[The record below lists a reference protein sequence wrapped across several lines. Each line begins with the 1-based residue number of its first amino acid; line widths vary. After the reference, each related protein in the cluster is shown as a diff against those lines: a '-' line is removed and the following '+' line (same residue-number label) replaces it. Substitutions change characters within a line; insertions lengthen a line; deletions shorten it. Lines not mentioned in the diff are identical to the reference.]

1 MGHTNPRHF
10 HSNTGAT
17 TTKAVTANLIPTP
30 KAIHMISAKIPA
42 LMLNNRPPSPH
53 MADNKMAHMV
63 SFRCWFER
71 PLLTSIA
78 GGNEMEMGA
87 VNGGGRDANAIL
99 NETTD
104 IDRGIDTIEQN
115 LQRLRFLQ
123 QRAIDDPDASQN
135 TQTNRELDAL
145 NSETMTLYRAFGER
159 IRKIK
164 SQPASGDPRNKAQ
177 LGKVDRK
184 LKAAIQEYQQ
194 VDRDFRRNLGA
205 QLERQYRIVNPSAT
219 EQEVRTAVEDTSNNQ
234 IFEQAVSHPVFW
246 YGKRQY

>member
-1 MGHTNPRHF
+1 
-10 HSNTGAT
+10 
-17 TTKAVTANLIPTP
+17 
-30 KAIHMISAKIPA
+30 
-42 LMLNNRPPSPH
+42 
-53 MADNKMAHMV
+53 
-63 SFRCWFER
+63 
-71 PLLTSIA
+71 
-78 GGNEMEMGA
+78 MEMGA
-87 VNGGGRDANAIL
+87 VNGRGKDANAIL
-99 NETTD
+99 NETAD
-104 IDRGIDTIEQN
+104 IDRGIDTINQN

-159 IRKIK
+159 LRRIK

-194 VDRDFRRNLGA
+194 VDRDYRKNLGS
-205 QLERQYRIVNPSAT
+205 QLERQYLIVNPNAT

-234 IFEQAVSHPVFW
+234 IFEQAVSLSQPADTSTPLTCALAPF
-246 YGKRQY
+246 K